1 MKHTR
6 KLGGCGCGMGGGR
19 RHSVKKHGGTMVGDA
34 ILAGT
39 ALGLYS
45 YFTKKS
51 GGRRARGS
59 RTRKQVASGGATKP
73 PRRRGDRRLH

>member
-1 MKHTR
+1 MKTKTR
-6 KLGGCGCGMGGGR
+6 KGGCGCGMGGGR
-19 RHSVKKHGGTMVGDA
+19 KHSAKKHGGTMVGDA

-51 GGRRARGS
+51 GGRKHRGS
-59 RTRKQVASGGATKP
+59 RTRCAG
-73 PRRRGDRRLH
+73 RRAGHSR

>member
-1 MKHTR
+1 MRTK
-6 KLGGCGCGMGGGR
+6 KSGGCACGGR
-19 RHSVKKHGGTMVGDA
+19 RHSVKKHGGTLVGDA

-51 GGRRARGS
+51 GGRKARGS
-59 RTRKQVASGGATKP
+59 RTRSRVASGGAAKL